1 MFTKKFNNLSD
12 SLIEAAAKT
21 LALPIVNEASNE
33 KPTINHL
40 ELSEEELNE
49 LSPATL
55 QKYKAASRER
65 MRDTSVVGKELQ
77 KRQTGYSM
85 ATKKLSGDAKVGAKE
100 PGMKATSPQSQPT
113 KIGSDVK
120 DQLDKTHE
128 ALKVAHHQPERAHD
142 AVHALHQMVQ
152 SKGPSV
158 GGAKHPQILS
168 YLSAARGQLKRLK
181 SGVKGNVLFHGGHLE
196 NARKSF
202 SSAHK
207 LISGLKEEAGVNEG
221 LRLVTKHTNGKTIA
235 RVYKNPDW
243 NEYHVKLYHGGVH
256 HEPSDYHTDDL
267 EDALGTA
274 NRMIKEAELS
284 PKQKKIAGIAG
295 DPKKID
301 KHDFAALRSGHKMD
315 EAKRG
320 RPPAHDTEGEEDETV
335 SKNPIVQL
343 RKAHSLR
350 SYNMRFNDGSTHK
363 VSGDVAATV
372 LHHFNSLKTADQ
384 KQNVQ
389 DKISRSHED
398 LMQHHASIIKSIH
411 EARRGRPP
419 AHDGDAEED
428 ETASKHPIMQLR
440 KAKSLRSYNMR
451 FDDGSTHKVSG
462 DVAAKVLHHYD
473 SLKTADQKER
483 VQNKISQSHDS
494 LMQHHNEI
502 SEEVYVP
509 KNGKMLLEPEKKSK
523 KKELDEVPVETMK
536 QVKMVNQE
544 EEQMMEPGAPY
555 AKRVS
560 VPEGYVMMRPLPGH
574 KKSEGL
580 KSLEKMPGAKVSDD
594 GTVTLGEPE
603 HSRLDASHKFDAPV
617 RKPSSTRLGE
627 EPIDERHMSDA
638 EKRKRERIV
647 MALKSKMKGFKER
660 YGSRAKDVMYATAT
674 KQAMKEET
682 PKGSKDGVK
691 INPPMST
698 KEGIGVKST
707 TT

>member
-207 LISGLKEEAGVNEG
+207 LISGLKEEA
-221 LRLVTKHTNGKTIA
+221 
-235 RVYKNPDW
+235 
-243 NEYHVKLYHGGVH
+243 
-256 HEPSDYHTDDL
+256 
-267 EDALGTA
+267 
-274 NRMIKEAELS
+274 ELS

-398 LMQHHASIIKSIH
+398 LMQHHASITKSIH

-473 SLKTADQKER
+473 SLKTPDQKER

-544 EEQMMEPGAPY
+544 EEQMMKPGAPY

-594 GTVTLGEPE
+594 ETVTLGEPE